1 MPTKAELEELA
12 KYCTRTQIT
21 FNETICMQ
29 LTGPNGNKLIIA
41 RGGLGEQGSTHE
53 DGYGLWSS
61 TQNTSYTAYRAW
73 EWTYISYSWMWQGI
87 PIRPVTSVKPYIVGD
102 ANGDNKVNAAD
113 IVEVVN
119 AMNGNPSSKFILSNV
134 DSNNNG
140 KADADDIKAI
150 VNIIMNSN
158 K

>member
-1 MPTKAELEELA
+1 
-12 KYCTRTQIT
+12 
-21 FNETICMQ
+21 
-29 LTGPNGNKLIIA
+29 
-41 RGGLGEQGSTHE
+41 
-53 DGYGLWSS
+53 
-61 TQNTSYTAYRAW
+61 
-73 EWTYISYSWMWQGI
+73 MWQGI

-102 ANGDNKVNAAD
+102 ANGDNMVNAAD

-119 AMNGNPSSKFILSNV
+119 AMNGKASTKFILSNV
-134 DSNNNG
+134 DSNNNR